1 MSVLNE
7 TIGQKMEREN
17 KKDMKVI
24 HVWCEDRNEDLSQRI
39 TEALDKAF
47 EEGYINP
54 QIQYQTTSFT
64 EFQGASHIIF
74 SALIT
79 LHK

>member
-1 MSVLNE
+1 MT
-7 TIGQKMEREN
+7 TIGQILEKEN

-39 TEALDKAF
+39 TEALDTAF

-64 EFQGASHIIF
+64 EYQGASHIIF